1 MKVHFSE
8 RGSLLCSPLPPLWI
22 IHWNLIIWS
31 WKHNPKSTLFLLL
44 CSHYLIP
51 CLWDLAWL
59 ARVPDCPTVPAQL
72 ADLSSGHITRVSDIL
87 HWYPIRIALYLYL
100 HRYEAPEPHL
110 PLSLMPM
117 IKMLLSCK
125 TNFNFSNM
133 TNLYSCQAFESS
145 LSLCLSQNDYSL
157 SFSEWPTSH
166 IAQNLL
172 LFGSLTTIL
181 QIDFYQ
187 LTETHY
193 RWAAAWMWDP
203 WMWRAN
209 STTLFK

>member
-157 SFSEWPTSH
+157 SFWMINFSYCSEFAPFWVPDNHTADWFLST
-166 IAQNLL
+166 N
-172 LFGSLTTIL
+172 
-181 QIDFYQ
+181 
-187 LTETHY
+187 
-193 RWAAAWMWDP
+193 WDP
-203 WMWRAN
+203 LQVGCCMDVRPVDVEGQQYYP
-209 STTLFK
+209 F